1 MPLRELRFS
10 AAVVEGN
17 MRATRRPIMA
27 TVTELSKAALDLLR
41 HRLATRDNRV
51 TTANMEA
58 YRELVRAGIMFAVS
72 GFVTGPEASFRF
84 TDAGWQWVNDPANPY
99 ALQEESPVP
108 GR

>member
-1 MPLRELRFS
+1 
-10 AAVVEGN
+10 
-17 MRATRRPIMA
+17 MA

-58 YRELVRAGIMFAVS
+58 YRELVKAGIMFAVS

-108 GR
+108 GDSRLPIERFGVATSKILGMIRRI